1 MYFPKTKRNNPQPT
15 VSDFPGWGLLL
26 FTFEI
31 KFHLRP
37 SLSVDFFDTLSFWT
51 EAERNLHFFHLC
63 KLPYSEKHFLF
74 LALFFSEKYLFG
86 SDFIF
91 LSLYY
96 LYIGITSLCL
106 YNSIGYSLFQDG
118 NLYKFT
124 YLFLFITEILYTL
137 PQKNIDNSIY
147 CMLL

>member
-1 MYFPKTKRNNPQPT
+1 MNKKRNNPQPFDLT
-15 VSDFPGWGLLL
+15 SRLRVTSVHFWNQVSFKTIS
-26 FTFEI
+26 FC
-31 KFHLRP
+31 R
-37 SLSVDFFDTLSFWT
+37 FFDTLSFLNSSWT
-51 EAERNLHFFHLC
+51 KLAIFIYVNSRIVRNT
-63 KLPYSEKHFLF
+63 FLF
-74 LALFFSEKYLFG
+74 LALFFTEKYLSG

-106 YNSIGYSLFQDG
+106 YNSTGYSHFQDG
-118 NLYKFT
+118 ILYKVT
-124 YLFLFITEILYTL
+124 HLFLFITEILYTL